1 MRFLFVILLA
11 FPVLEIWLLVE
22 LASRYGWW
30 LIAYLVL
37 AALLGWR
44 LLQEEKL
51 LVHGRMAQT
60 LMQGGTSA
68 RALFSSA
75 KNIIAGLLLIIPGV
89 MSDVLAVILLLMPS
103 AKPIFTDLQARATNA
118 KAANDD
124 IIEGEFRRED

>member
-60 LMQGGTSA
+60 LMQGGTPA

-89 MSDVLAVILLLMPS
+89 MSDVLAVVLLLMPS
-103 AKPIFTDLQARATNA
+103 AKPIFTDPQTRATNS

-124 IIEGEFRRED
+124 VIEGEFRRED

>member
-22 LASRYGWW
+22 LGDRYGWW
-30 LIAYLVL
+30 LIAYLV
-37 AALLGWR
+37 AVAMLGWR

-60 LMQGGTSA
+60 LMQGGTPA
-68 RALFSSA
+68 KAMFTSA
-75 KNIIAGLLLIIPGV
+75 KNIIAGILLIIPGIL
-89 MSDVLAVILLLMPS
+89 SDVLAIILLLMPS
-103 AKPIFTDLQARATNA
+103 TKPVFAGSQAHSKNT

>member
-22 LASRYGWW
+22 LGDRYGWW
-30 LIAYLVL
+30 LVAYL
-37 AALLGWR
+37 AAVAILGWR

-60 LMQGGTSA
+60 LMQGGTPA
-68 RALFSSA
+68 KAVFGSA
-75 KNIIAGLLLIIPGV
+75 KNIIAGILLIIPGIL
-89 MSDVLAVILLLMPS
+89 SDVLAVILLLIPS
-103 AKPIFTDLQARATNA
+103 AKPAFTGSQARATGA

>member
-22 LASRYGWW
+22 LGDRYGWW
-30 LIAYLVL
+30 LFVYLV
-37 AALLGWR
+37 AVAMLGWR

-60 LMQGGTSA
+60 LMQGGTPA
-68 RALFSSA
+68 KAMFISA
-75 KNIIAGLLLIIPGV
+75 KNIIAGILLIIPGV
-89 MSDVLAVILLLMPS
+89 LSDALAIILLLMS
-103 AKPIFTDLQARATNA
+103 STKPTFTGLEAHSKNT